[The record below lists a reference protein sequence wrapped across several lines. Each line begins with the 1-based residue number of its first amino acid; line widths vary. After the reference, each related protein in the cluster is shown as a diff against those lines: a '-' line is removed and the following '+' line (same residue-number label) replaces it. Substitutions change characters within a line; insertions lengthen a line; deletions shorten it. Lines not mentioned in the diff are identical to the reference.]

1 LAVGGSGVVCVVTAG
16 LGPTLERVSEN
27 DEGEES
33 MNSQP
38 LNGKTRPQPTI
49 ADMLRGDSPS
59 ILVGAY
65 NALGAMIAQEAGADG
80 IWISSFEVH
89 AAARLPDADILGPQD
104 YVDVISKISDR
115 VQIPILVDGNA
126 GGGNAINTIRLV
138 REFSKAG
145 GHGICMEDNPFPK
158 RCSFYVGMQD
168 ELEQASTFRGKLKAA
183 VEQRTDSSFSVIART
198 EALIKGKG
206 MQIALDRA
214 TQYAAEGVD
223 GILIHHSGKDP
234 GPVLEFADKWYAGNT
249 TPLVCVPTT
258 YNQVSYSQL
267 ADAGFRL
274 VIYANYGIRATVKAL
289 EETFAALFS
298 RKLLADGNEHVVPM
312 DEVFR
317 LLYVDELRQNEDRY
331 VL

>member
-1 LAVGGSGVVCVVTAG
+1 LTNSE
-16 LGPTLERVSEN
+16 TLTTQGTSV
-27 DEGEES
+27 
-33 MNSQP
+33 
-38 LNGKTRPQPTI
+38 PTI
-49 ADMLRGDSPS
+49 ADLLRRDSPS

-80 IWISSFEVH
+80 LWISSFEVH
-89 AAARLPDADILGPQD
+89 AAARLPDADILGSQD

-138 REFSKAG
+138 REFGKAG
-145 GHGICMEDNPFPK
+145 GQGICIEDNPFPK
-158 RCSFYVGMQD
+158 RCSFYEGMQN
-168 ELEQASTFRGKLKAA
+168 ELELASTFRGKLKAA
-183 VEQRTDSSFSVIART
+183 VEKRTDPSFVVIART

-206 MQIALDRA
+206 LQVALDRA
-214 TQYAAEGVD
+214 SQYAEEGVD
-223 GILIHHSGKDP
+223 GILIHHAGKDFE
-234 GPVLEFADKWYAGNT
+234 PVLEFAEKWYAGNA

-258 YNQVSYSQL
+258 YNQVTYEQL

-274 VIYANYGIRATVKAL
+274 VIFANYGIRATVRAL
-289 EETFAALFS
+289 EETFGAIL
-298 RKLLADGNEHVVPM
+298 RQKRLADGNDHVVPM